1 MTFWNSHKDLANRN
15 YCSLPP
21 VHNITVEDNVRSEM
35 RKRWKMIGILELERE
50 EKRRAKLEK
59 QLAKQNRSQF
69 DDEQKKL
76 KFFNKF
82 CNVVRTIFSHS
93 VRM

>member
-1 MTFWNSHKDLANRN
+1 
-15 YCSLPP
+15 
-21 VHNITVEDNVRSEM
+21 
-35 RKRWKMIGILELERE
+35 MIGILELERE